1 MDPPRGR
8 PSGPSPPERPYRHH
22 GAGGGRPQQ
31 PPPPRDDT
39 SLSPSSPSPSIGS
52 SSSAEGPDLHSPSSP
67 PGAHLGGHRVGR
79 PGAGQGHAK
88 GAANSAALYQIDV
101 PLLAGEKIE
110 AVYPEIT
117 FLCAYSLPASVKGT
131 MTVTNYKLFFRSGG
145 RDSNPLILDVP
156 LGFVSRVE
164 KVGGQRTAGDSAYGL
179 EVYCK
184 DIRSLRFRL
193 NKTDGQ
199 HSRKDIFEMVREF
212 HMYQCNRSLI
222 ITPPLPY

>member
-67 PGAHLGGHRVGR
+67 PARNPAR
-79 PGAGQGHAK
+79 PGHHHQAGK
-88 GAANSAALYQIDV
+88 GAANSAALHQIDV

-222 ITPPLPY
+222 ITSPLPY

>member
-1 MDPPRGR
+1 MDPHGR
-8 PSGPSPPERPYRHH
+8 SSGPSPPERPYRHH
-22 GAGGGRPQQ
+22 GAGSR
-31 PPPPRDDT
+31 PPPPPQPTDDT

-67 PGAHLGGHRVGR
+67 PAHLGHRGR
-79 PGAGQGHAK
+79 PGPGSGGGHAK
-88 GAANSAALYQIDV
+88 GAANSAALHQIDV

-110 AVYPEIT
+110 AVYPDIT
-117 FLCAYSLPASVKGT
+117 FLCAYSLPTSVKGT
-131 MTVTNYKLFFRSGG
+131 MTVTNYKLFFRSGSQ
-145 RDSNPLILDVP
+145 DSNPLILDVP

-164 KVGGQRTAGDSAYGL
+164 KVGGQRSSGDSAYGL

-212 HMYQCNRSLI
+212 QRAKDRYQKIRAAVW
-222 ITPPLPY
+222 

>member
-67 PGAHLGGHRVGR
+67 PARGPARPGHHGGHG
-79 PGAGQGHAK
+79 GLHAK
-88 GAANSAALYQIDV
+88 GAANSAALHQIDV

-222 ITPPLPY
+222 ITPPFPY

>member
-1 MDPPRGR
+1 MDPSRGR

-67 PGAHLGGHRVGR
+67 PGAHLGSHRVGR

-88 GAANSAALYQIDV
+88 GAANSAALHQIDV

-199 HSRKDIFEMVREF
+199 HSRKDIFEMVRGSF
-212 HMYQCNRSLI
+212 
-222 ITPPLPY
+222 T

>member
-67 PGAHLGGHRVGR
+67 PAHLGGHRGGR

-88 GAANSAALYQIDV
+88 GAANSAALHQIDV
-101 PLLAGEKIE
+101 PLLTGEKIE

-199 HSRKDIFEMVREF
+199 HSRKDIFEMVREKS
-212 HMYQCNRSLI
+212 NSSKPILSN
-222 ITPPLPY
+222 